1 MFKWIPG
8 DKIFFF
14 KIVSKVEICAFK
26 LMKMVSA
33 AVKFCRYNLLE

>member
-8 DKIFFF
+8 DKIFFL
-14 KIVSKVEICAFK
+14 KIVSKVGAFK

-33 AVKFCRYNLLE
+33 AVKFCRYNILD